1 MVIISGIFIVTAV
14 GMGLWIAA
22 SHALAQMG
30 YRGLARGRM
39 GPGEHTPLV
48 PDGGLP
54 GVVNL

>member
-30 YRGLARGRM
+30 YRGVRRGV
-39 GPGEHTPLV
+39 GAGEHTPLV